1 MKKKLLFISAIALIT
16 GFTTG
21 CGTTYMPVA
30 ETSKSDMT
38 AEQSRTLSTR
48 KIHVPC
54 RVEVHC
60 ADSLVGLR
68 DSFFFT
74 DIYYYPLQEIL
85 TNSFRSAAFKVFDTP
100 GGEVIDAFTLHVTV
114 PESNL
119 DIAWGKA
126 NYLIHVIVR
135 FNEPGEKK
143 VVAKSFKK
151 HVQLPLNGNNHV
163 PESVYKACRDI
174 AFEALRSIVRSPKVQ
189 RTVKRFEDR

>member
-1 MKKKLLFISAIALIT
+1 MKNFIFISAIAVIT

-21 CGTTYMPVA
+21 CGTTFMPPA
-30 ETSKSDMT
+30 EPSKSDMT
-38 AEQSRTLSTR
+38 ATQSRTLSSR

-74 DIYYYPLQEIL
+74 DSYRYPLQDIL

-126 NYLIHVIVR
+126 NYLINVIVR

-143 VVAKSFKK
+143 VVAKSFQK

-163 PESVYKACRDI
+163 PDSVYSACRDV
-174 AFEALRSIVRSPKVQ
+174 AYEALKDIVRSPKVQ

>member
-1 MKKKLLFISAIALIT
+1 MKKIIFISAIAAMAGLI
-16 GFTTG
+16 TG
-21 CGTTYMPVA
+21 CGTTFMPPV
-30 ETSKSDMT
+30 EPSKSDMS
-38 AEQSRTLSTR
+38 AEQSRTLSSR

-74 DIYYYPLQEIL
+74 DSYYYPLQEIL
-85 TNSFRSAAFKVFDTP
+85 SNSFKSAAYKVFDAP

-119 DIAWGKA
+119 DVAWGKA
-126 NYLIHVIVR
+126 NYLIQVIVR

-143 VVAKSFKK
+143 VVAKSFQK

-163 PESVYKACRDI
+163 PQSVYTACRDI
-174 AFEALRSIVRSPKVQ
+174 AFDALKDIVKNPRVQ
-189 RTVKRFEDR
+189 RTVKRFEER